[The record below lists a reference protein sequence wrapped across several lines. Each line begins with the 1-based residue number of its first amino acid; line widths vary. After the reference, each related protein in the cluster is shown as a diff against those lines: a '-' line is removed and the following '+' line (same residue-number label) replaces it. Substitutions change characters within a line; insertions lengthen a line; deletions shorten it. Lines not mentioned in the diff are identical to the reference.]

1 MEQSLAGETKGP
13 TVSHGIPRTVWN
25 LGSSEHGSS
34 QQIVTCPYPDT
45 NKSTSHPS
53 VLLSLRSC
61 LILFSYLCLVLPV
74 LAELYQNTLF

>member
-13 TVSHGIPRTVWN
+13 SANQGIPRTLWK
-25 LGSSEHGSS
+25 LGCCDHGSS
-34 QQIVTCPYPDT
+34 QHIATCPYPHT
-45 NKSTSHPS
+45 NKFISRPS
-53 VLLSLRSC
+53 ILLYLRSD